1 MSSGNDNTIP
11 TQFFVENKTIFFPDY
26 TKNEQHDIE
35 TPFDMNISS
44 QSSGLS
50 GKENEIINFK
60 NNVDSPIFIPSTL
73 DPNPLPTLDEIIQ
86 INSKDSDN
94 KKISFFS
101 SEKSNLF
108 SYTEKNFDLVI
119 DEEYVLKRKRY
130 NYQRPRRDNQDNIR
144 KKIKRGFFNNA
155 LVKNLNDKLR
165 SIGNNKYFNKFSQHF
180 VSDVNRIRNKE
191 IFSMTLAEI
200 FEKKEL
206 YLHEGKT
213 GNALNYYFQNLKVFE
228 NEDIKE
234 NKELK
239 KIFNKTICELYE
251 EYINSD
257 EFKII
262 EINRLKQKNMQDE
275 YISRYICLAKTLI
288 LYFTQ

>member
-1 MSSGNDNTIP
+1 MSSDNENTILN
-11 TQFFVENKTIFFPDY
+11 QLLVENKRIFFPDY
-26 TKNEQHDIE
+26 TKNDQCDIE

-44 QSSGLS
+44 QSSGFS
-50 GKENEIINFK
+50 GEENEIINVK
-60 NNVDSPIFIPSTL
+60 NNADSSTFIPSTL
-73 DPNPLPTLDEIIQ
+73 YPNPMPTLDEIIQ

-119 DEEYVLKRKRY
+119 DEEKILKRKRY
-130 NYQRPRRDNQDNIR
+130 NYQRPRKDNQDNIR

-165 SIGNNKYFNKFSQHF
+165 SIGNNKYFNKFPQHF

>member
-26 TKNEQHDIE
+26 TKNEQYDIE

-119 DEEYVLKRKRY
+119 DEENILKRKRY

-165 SIGNNKYFNKFSQHF
+165 SIGNNKYFNKFPQHF